1 MSMKGAHDGS
11 AGSVSLLVVPR
22 HDPNV
27 LSKPSIP
34 AESRGR
40 YNAPSD
46 AHSFTVMLT
55 SRVTREADGCI
66 TSNRTVSLAAMEVR
80 FNELMMPVRRA
91 LAHAST
97 VVVRLCGSGSGS
109 GDGPVSRR
117 PSIGGGEGGRVICTV
132 KEMRC

>member
-1 MSMKGAHDGS
+1 
-11 AGSVSLLVVPR
+11 
-22 HDPNV
+22 
-27 LSKPSIP
+27 
-34 AESRGR
+34 
-40 YNAPSD
+40 
-46 AHSFTVMLT
+46 MLT

-109 GDGPVSRR
+109 GDGPVGRR